1 MSNDREEV
9 KDDEIEEVKDFK
21 GKMMKRYL
29 IEGFIK
35 ILNTKIDKYENGY
48 NLDDEEE
55 FEEEND
61 NQRI

>member
-9 KDDEIEEVKDFK
+9 KDDEIEQVKDFK

-29 IEGFIK
+29 IEGFKK
-35 ILNTKIDKYENGY
+35 ILNTKIDKYKNGY
-48 NLDDEEE
+48 DLDDEEE

>member
-9 KDDEIEEVKDFK
+9 KNDEIEEVKDFK

-29 IEGFIK
+29 IEGFKK
-35 ILNTKIDKYENGY
+35 ILNTKIDKYKNGY
-48 NLDDEEE
+48 YLDDEEE

>member
-29 IEGFIK
+29 IEGFKK
-35 ILNTKIDKYENGY
+35 ILNTKIDKYKNGY
-48 NLDDEEE
+48 DLDDEEE

>member
-1 MSNDREEV
+1 
-9 KDDEIEEVKDFK
+9 
-21 GKMMKRYL
+21 MMKRYL
-29 IEGFIK
+29 IEGFKK